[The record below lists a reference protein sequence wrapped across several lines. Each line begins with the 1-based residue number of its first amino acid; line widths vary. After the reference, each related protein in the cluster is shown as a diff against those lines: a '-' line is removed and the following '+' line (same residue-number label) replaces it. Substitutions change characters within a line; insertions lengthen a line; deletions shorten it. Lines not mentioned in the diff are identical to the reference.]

1 MLALSRKHF
10 IKFNEKIMKN
20 KFMKNITDYFC
31 FALIQKKSAVFL
43 LLFAASFF
51 SIVSA
56 QNVTVRGMV
65 VDANKETVI
74 GATVLVRDHKTVGTL
89 TDVNGRFTLSVPS
102 GNQTLVVSYVGMVT
116 QEVPINGRNEIL
128 ITLVDKNLQLDEVV
142 VVGYGQQKKASVV
155 GAITQTTGEVLQR
168 AAGVTNIGSA
178 LTGNLP
184 GVITTS
190 SSGLPGEEEPKIII
204 RSATSW
210 NNTEPLVLVDGVER
224 PMGSVDINS
233 VQSISVLKDASAT
246 AVYGVKGANGVILV
260 TTKRGSEGNAK
271 IDVSANYTIKA
282 PSMLPNKLDSYDA
295 LMARNLAIEHELGTY
310 PSSWGDIRPQSIIN
324 KYRNPLNAEE
334 AERYPNIDWQKA
346 LFKDYTSS
354 YSANLSVS
362 GGTDFVKYF
371 TSADFVHEGDLFKV
385 WDNGRNYQSGYGY
398 NRVNVR
404 SNLDFNLTKT
414 TLFKVNLAGS
424 NGVKKSPWNQTNSSD
439 WAVAQQWAG
448 AYGIAPDV
456 FMPKYADGSWGFY
469 PDISNVSN
477 SAANLALSG
486 VMNTTSTSINTDFIL
501 EQKLDFIT
509 KGLSLRG
516 AISWDNMFVEF
527 NRGVND
533 LYNDAQQ
540 KWINPLTGAVTYKKE
555 YDNNNKFDFM
565 QGVLWTTQPGTV
577 NNGMTRRNL
586 NYQTQLYWGREFGA
600 HDISTMGLFS
610 REERATGSEIPRFR
624 EDWVFRTTYAY
635 AGKYFL
641 EYNGA
646 YNGTEK
652 FARENRFAFF
662 NSGAIGWM
670 ISEEKF
676 MKPLTFLDMLK
687 LRASYGEIG
696 DDNVNAR
703 WIYMTQ
709 WAYGGQAST
718 DLNQGTSPYVWYRE
732 DAVGNPNIKW
742 ETARKFNFGVDY
754 AIFNGLLAGSVEIFR
769 DRRVDILVGGG
780 DRAIPSYFGTTPA
793 MANLGEVKTRGY
805 EVELRVNKVFPNQLR
820 LWANMNMTHAKNT
833 IVVKSDPELLPAYQK
848 QAGYSIGQTRSH
860 MDAGYM
866 NNYDEIYG
874 SAPHETNDTYKMP
887 GNYYIIDFNGDG
899 VIDSK
904 DSAPYGYAETP
915 QNTYNSTIGFEWK
928 GFSGFVQLYG
938 VSNVTRGV
946 FLTSFGSNLNTVYNM
961 GSWWSKDNPN
971 ADITVPHWLAKS
983 GFNDGTQFLFDGS
996 YIRLKN
1002 AEIAYTF
1009 DRNAVGRLGIHSL
1022 KIFLNGNNL
1031 WVWSRMPDDRESN
1044 FAGAGNQGAY
1054 PTMRRYNLGIR
1065 FTL

>member
-1 MLALSRKHF
+1 
-10 IKFNEKIMKN
+10 MKN
-20 KFMKNITDYFC
+20 KYMKNINDYLC
-31 FALIQKKSAVFL
+31 ISYIQKKFAVIM
-43 LLFAASFF
+43 LLFAVSFF
-51 SIVSA
+51 TFVSA
-56 QNVTVRGMV
+56 QNVTLRGMV
-65 VDANKETVI
+65 VDANQDPII
-74 GATVLVRDHKTVGTL
+74 GATVRLKESRTTGTL
-89 TDVNGRFTLSVPS
+89 TDVDGKFSLSVPTGS
-102 GNQTLVVSYVGMVT
+102 QTLVVSYVGMVT
-116 QEVPINGRNEIL
+116 QEVPVTGKRELL
-128 ITLVDKNLQLDEVV
+128 ITLVDQNLQLDEVV

-168 AAGVTNIGSA
+168 SAGVTNIGAA

-190 SSGLPGEEEPKIII
+190 SSGLPGEEDPKIII

-260 TTKRGSEGNAK
+260 TTKRGSEGRAR

-282 PSMLPNKLDSYDA
+282 PSILPNKLDSYDA

-310 PSSWGDIRPQSIIN
+310 PSSWGDIRSQSIIE
-324 KYRNPLNAEE
+324 KYRNPLNWQE
-334 AERYPNIDWQKA
+334 AERYPNVDWQKA

-354 YSANLSVS
+354 YSTNLSVS
-362 GGTDFVKYF
+362 GGTSFVKYF

-404 SNLDFNLTKT
+404 SNLDFTLTKT
-414 TLFKVNLAGS
+414 TLLKVNLAGS
-424 NGVKKSPWNQTNSSD
+424 NGSKKSPWNQTNSSD

-448 AYGIAPDV
+448 AYNIAPDV
-456 FMPKYADGSWGFY
+456 FLPRYADGSWGFY
-469 PDISNVSN
+469 PDISNVTN

-486 VMNTTSTSINTDFIL
+486 VMSTTTTSINTDFIL

-509 KGLSLRG
+509 KGLNIRG
-516 AISWDNMFVEF
+516 AISWDNMFVEY

-586 NYQTQLYWGREFGA
+586 NYQTQLNWGRVFGA
-600 HDISTMGLFS
+600 HDISAMGLFS
-610 REERATGSEIPRFR
+610 REERATGSEIPRYR
-624 EDWVFRTTYAY
+624 EDWVFRTTYSY
-635 AGKYFL
+635 GGKYFA

-652 FARENRFAFF
+652 FASENRFAFF

-670 ISEEKF
+670 ISEENF
-676 MKPLTFLDMLK
+676 MQPLTFVNMLK

-696 DDNVNAR
+696 DDNVRER

-709 WAYGGQAST
+709 WAYGGQSSL
-718 DLNQGTSPYVWYRE
+718 DVNQGTSPYVWYRE
-732 DAVGNPNIKW
+732 SAVGNPDIKW

-754 AIFNGLLAGSVEIFR
+754 SVFKGLFAGTVEVFN

-780 DRAIPSYFGTTPA
+780 DRAIPSYFGTNAA
-793 MANLGEVKTRGY
+793 MANLGEVKSSGY
-805 EVELRVNKVFPNQLR
+805 ELELRFNKVLPNKMR
-820 LWANMNMTHAKNT
+820 IWANMNMTHAKNT
-833 IVVKSDPELLPAYQK
+833 ILIKSDPELLPAYQK
-848 QAGYSIGQTRSH
+848 QAGYSIGQSRSH
-860 MDAGYM
+860 LDAGFM
-866 NNYDEIYG
+866 NNYDQIFG
-874 SAPHETNDTYKMP
+874 SPQHETNDSYKMP
-887 GNYYIIDFNGDG
+887 GNYYIVDFNGDG
-899 VIDSK
+899 VVDSK
-904 DSAPYGYAETP
+904 DSAPYGYSETP
-915 QNTYNSTIGFEWK
+915 QNTYNTTVGVEWK
-928 GFSGFVQLYG
+928 GFSGFIQLYG
-938 VSNVTRGV
+938 VSNVTRSV
-946 FLTSFGSNLNTVYNM
+946 PLTSFGSNLNTVYDM
-961 GSWWSKDNPN
+961 GTWWSKDNQN
-971 ADITVPHWLAKS
+971 ADITIPHWLAKS
-983 GFNDGTQFLFDGS
+983 NFNNGTQFMYDGS

-1002 AEIAYTF
+1002 AELAYTF
-1009 DRNAVGRLGIHSL
+1009 NKSKLGSLGINSL
-1022 KIFLNGNNL
+1022 KVFLNGNNL

-1054 PTMRRYNLGIR
+1054 PTMKRYNLGVR

>member
-1 MLALSRKHF
+1 
-10 IKFNEKIMKN
+10 
-20 KFMKNITDYFC
+20 MKNINDYFC
-31 FALIQKKSAVFL
+31 FTLIQKKSAVFL
-43 LLFAASFF
+43 LLLA
-51 SIVSA
+51 VSLLSSALA

-65 VDANKETVI
+65 VDASQEAVI
-74 GATVLVRDHKTVGTL
+74 GATVTLREHKTVGTL
-89 TDVNGRFTLSVPS
+89 TDVNGRFTLQVPS

-116 QEVPINGRNEIL
+116 QEVPISGRSEIL
-128 ITLVDKNLQLDEVV
+128 ITLIDKNLELEEVV
-142 VVGYGQQKKASVV
+142 IVGYGQQKKASVV

-168 AAGVTNIGSA
+168 AAGVTNIGAA

-210 NNTEPLVLVDGVER
+210 NNTEPLVLVDGIER

-260 TTKRGSEGNAK
+260 TTKRGSEGGAK

-295 LMARNLAIEHELGTY
+295 LMARNIAIEHELGTY
-310 PSSWGDIRPQSIIN
+310 PSSWGDIRSQSIIE
-324 KYRNPLNAEE
+324 KYRNPLNWQE
-334 AERYPNIDWQKA
+334 AERYPNVDWQKA
-346 LFKDYTSS
+346 LFKDFTSS
-354 YSANLSVS
+354 YNTNLSVS

-371 TSADFVHEGDLFKV
+371 TSADFVYEGDLFKV

-398 NRVNVR
+398 KRLNVR
-404 SNLDFNLTKT
+404 SNLDFNLTKS
-414 TLFKVNLAGS
+414 TLFKVNLYGS
-424 NGVKKSPWNQTNSSD
+424 NGAKKSPWNQTNSSD

-448 AYGIAPDV
+448 AYNIAPDV
-456 FMPKYADGSWGFY
+456 FLPKYADGSWGFY

-486 VMNTTSTSINTDFIL
+486 VMNTTTTNITTDFIL

-509 KGLSLRG
+509 KGLNLRG

-600 HDISTMGLFS
+600 HDITAMGLFS
-610 REERATGSEIPRFR
+610 REERATGSEIPRYR
-624 EDWVFRTTYAY
+624 EDWVFRTTYNY
-635 AGKYFL
+635 GGKYFA

-670 ISEEKF
+670 ITEEKF
-676 MKPLTFLDMLK
+676 MKALTFIDMMK

-696 DDNVNAR
+696 DDNVNQR

-709 WAYGGQAST
+709 WAYGGQSSL
-718 DLNQGTSPYVWYRE
+718 DVNHGTSPYNWYRE
-732 DAVGNPNIKW
+732 SAVGNPGIKW
-742 ETARKFNFGVDY
+742 ETAKKFNFGVDL
-754 AIFNGLLAGSVEIFR
+754 AVFKGLLAGSVEIFR

-805 EVELRVNKVFPNQLR
+805 EIELRVNKVLPNRLR

-833 IVVKSDPELLPAYQK
+833 ILVKSDPELLPDYQK
-848 QAGYSIGQTRSH
+848 QAGYSIGQSRSYL
-860 MDAGYM
+860 DAGYL
-866 NNYDEIYG
+866 NNYDQIFG
-874 SAPHETNDTYKMP
+874 SPQHETNDSYKMP

-899 VIDSK
+899 IVDSK

-928 GFSGFVQLYG
+928 GFSGFIQLYG
-938 VSNVTRGV
+938 VSNVTRSV
-946 FLTSFGSNLNTVYNM
+946 PLTSFGSNLNTVYDM
-961 GSWWSKDNPN
+961 GTWWTKDNQN
-971 ADITVPHWLAKS
+971 AEITIPHWLAKS
-983 GFNDGTQFLFDGS
+983 NYNTGTQFMYDGS

-1002 AEIAYTF
+1002 AEFAYTF
-1009 DRNAVGRLGIHSL
+1009 DRNSIGRLGISSL
-1022 KIFLNGNNL
+1022 KVFLNGNNL

>member
-1 MLALSRKHF
+1 M
-10 IKFNEKIMKN
+10 FNEKIMKN
-20 KFMKNITDYFC
+20 KFMKSITDYFC
-31 FALIQKKSAVFL
+31 FTLKQKKSAVFL
-43 LLFAASFF
+43 LLFAISCFSF
-51 SIVSA
+51 VSA
-56 QNVTVRGMV
+56 QVTVRGMV
-65 VDANKETVI
+65 VDADNEEVI
-74 GATVLVRDHKTVGTL
+74 GATVVVRDHKTIGTL

-102 GNQTLVVSYVGMVT
+102 RDETLVVSYVGMVT
-116 QEVPINGRNEIL
+116 QEVPIEGRSDIT
-128 ITLVDKNLQLDEVV
+128 ITLVDQNLQLDEVV
-142 VVGYGQQKKASVV
+142 IVGYGQQKKTSVV

-168 AAGVTNIGSA
+168 AAGVTDLGAA

-204 RSATSW
+204 RSASSW
-210 NNTEPLVLVDGVER
+210 NNTAPLVLVDGVER

-260 TTKRGSEGNAK
+260 TTKRGGEGSTK

-295 LMARNLAIEHELGTY
+295 LMARNVAIEHELATY
-310 PSSWGDIRPQSIIN
+310 PSSWGDIRPQSFIEM
-324 KYRNPLNAEE
+324 YRNQTTLEQR
-334 AERYPNIDWQKA
+334 ERYPNVDWQRA
-346 LFKDYTSS
+346 IFKDFTTS

-362 GGTDFVKYF
+362 GGTSFVKYF

-404 SNLDFNLTKT
+404 SNLDFNLTRS

-448 AYGIAPDV
+448 AYNIAPDV
-456 FMPKYADGSWGFY
+456 FLPKYSDGSWGFY
-469 PDISNVSN
+469 PDISNVTN

-486 VMNTTSTSINTDFIL
+486 FMHTTTTSINTDFIL

-533 LYNDAQQ
+533 LYNDPQE
-540 KWINPLTGAVTYKKE
+540 KWINPQTGVETYKKE
-555 YDNNNKFDFM
+555 YENNNKFDFM
-565 QGVLWTTQPGTV
+565 QGVLWTTQAGTV

-586 NYQTQLYWGREFGA
+586 NYQGQLYWGRAFGG
-600 HDISTMGLFS
+600 HDITAMGLFS
-610 REERATGSEIPRFR
+610 REERATGPMIPRYR
-624 EDWVFRTTYAY
+624 EDWVFRTTYNY
-635 AGKYFL
+635 AGKYFA

-652 FARENRFAFF
+652 FSRENRFAFF

-670 ISEEKF
+670 ISEEEF
-676 MKPLTFLDMLK
+676 MQPLTFLDMLK

-696 DDNVNAR
+696 DDNVWER

-709 WAYGGQAST
+709 WSYGGQSSL
-718 DLNQGTSPYVWYRE
+718 DVNHGTSPYVWYRE
-732 DAVGNPNIKW
+732 AAVGNPDIKW

-754 AIFNGLLAGSVEIFR
+754 TVFKGLLAGSVEIFR

-780 DRAIPSYFGTTPA
+780 DRAIPSYFGTNPP
-793 MANLGEVKTRGY
+793 MANLGEVKTQGY
-805 EVELRVNKVFPNQLR
+805 EIELRVNKVFANQLR

-848 QAGYSIGQTRSH
+848 QAGYSIGQSRSH
-860 MDAGYM
+860 LDAGFM
-866 NNYDEIYG
+866 NTYDQIYG
-874 SAPHETNDTYKMP
+874 SPQHETNDGYKMP

-899 VIDSK
+899 IVDSK
-904 DSAPYGYAETP
+904 DVAPYGYAETP
-915 QNTYNSTIGFEWK
+915 QNTYNTTIGFEWK
-928 GFSGFVQLYG
+928 GFSGFVQMYG
-938 VSNVTRGV
+938 VTNVTRSV
-946 FLTSFGSNLNTVYNM
+946 PLTSFGSNLNTVYNM
-961 GSWWSKDNPN
+961 GTWWSKDNPN
-971 ADITVPHWLAKS
+971 ADVTIPHWLATS
-983 GFNDGTQFLFDGS
+983 NFNSGTQYMYDGS

-1002 AEIAYTF
+1002 AELAYTF
-1009 DRNAVGRLGIHSL
+1009 DRSTVGRIGVHSM
-1022 KIFLNGNNL
+1022 KVFLSGNNL

-1044 FAGAGNQGAY
+1044 FAGVGYQGAY
-1054 PTMRRYNLGIR
+1054 PTMKRYNLGIR

>member
-1 MLALSRKHF
+1 
-10 IKFNEKIMKN
+10 
-20 KFMKNITDYFC
+20 MKNITDYFC
-31 FALIQKKSAVFL
+31 FKSNQKKSAVFV
-43 LLFAASFF
+43 LLFIATFF
-51 SIVSA
+51 TSVLA
-56 QNVTVRGMV
+56 QSVTVRGLV
-65 VDANKETVI
+65 VDASQESVI
-74 GATVLVRDHKTVGTL
+74 GATVVVRDHKTIGTL
-89 TDVNGRFTLSVPS
+89 TDVDGRFTLTVPS

-116 QEVPINGRNEIL
+116 QEVPLNGRTNVQ

-260 TTKRGSEGNAK
+260 TTKRGSEGNAR

-282 PSMLPNKLDSYDA
+282 PSMLPNKLDAYDA
-295 LMARNLAIEHELGTY
+295 LMARNVAIEHELGTY
-310 PSSWGDIRPQSIIN
+310 PSAWDYIRPQSFIE
-324 KYRNPLNAEE
+324 KYRNPLTPEE
-334 AERYPNIDWQKA
+334 AERYPNVDWQRA
-346 LFKDYTSS
+346 LFKDFTTS
-354 YSANLSVS
+354 YNANLSVS
-362 GGTDFVKYF
+362 GGTSFVKYYN
-371 TSADFVHEGDLFKV
+371 SVDFVHEGDIFKV

-404 SNLDFNLTKT
+404 SNLDFNLTPT
-414 TLFKVNLAGS
+414 TLFKVNLSGS
-424 NGVKKSPWNQTNSSD
+424 NGVKKSPWGQSNSSD

-448 AYGIAPDV
+448 AYNIAPDV
-456 FMPKYADGSWGFY
+456 FYPKYSDGSWGYY

-477 SAANLALSG
+477 SARVLGIAG
-486 VMNTTSTSINTDFIL
+486 FMTTTTTTINTDFVL

-509 KGLSLRG
+509 KGLSARG
-516 AISWDNMFVEF
+516 AISWDNMFVEG

-533 LYNDAQQ
+533 LFNDAQE
-540 KWINPLTGAVTYKKE
+540 KWINPLTGVVTYKKE

-565 QGVLWTTQPGTV
+565 QGVMWTTQAGSV
-577 NNGMTRRNL
+577 NNGMTQRHL
-586 NYQTQLYWGREFGA
+586 NYQAQLYWGREFGL
-600 HDISTMGLFS
+600 HDVTAMGLLS
-610 REERATGSEIPRFR
+610 REERARGSEIPRYR
-624 EDWVFRTTYAY
+624 EDWVFRATYNY
-635 AGKYFL
+635 GGKYFI

-652 FARENRFAFF
+652 FSRENRFAFF

-670 ISEEKF
+670 ISEEQF
-676 MKPLTFLDMLK
+676 MKSLTFLDMLK

-696 DDNVNAR
+696 DDNVWAR

-709 WAYGGQAST
+709 WGYGGQSSL

-732 DAVGNPNIKW
+732 SSVGNPDIKW
-742 ETARKFNFGVDY
+742 ETSRKFNFGVDY
-754 AIFNGLLAGSVEIFR
+754 AIFKGLFAGNVEIFKDKR
-769 DRRVDILVGGG
+769 LDILVGGG
-780 DRAIPSYFGTTPA
+780 DRAIPSYFGTAPA
-793 MANLGEVKTRGY
+793 MANLGEVESSGF
-805 EVELRVNKVFPNQLR
+805 EVELRVNKVLPNQLR
-820 LWANMNMTHAKNT
+820 LWANMNMTHAKNK
-833 IVVKSDPELLPAYQK
+833 ILIKSDPELLPAYQK

-860 MDAGYM
+860 LDAGYM
-866 NNYDEIYG
+866 NTYDQIYG
-874 SAPHETNDTYKMP
+874 SPIHNTNDTYKMP

-899 VIDSK
+899 VIDNE
-904 DSAPYGYAETP
+904 DSAPIGFPESP
-915 QNTYNSTIGFEWK
+915 QNTYNSTMGFEWK
-928 GFSGFVQLYG
+928 GFSGFIQFYG
-938 VSNVTRGV
+938 VTNVTRV
-946 FLTSFGSNLNTVYNM
+946 VPLTSFGSNLNTVYDM
-961 GSWWSKDNPN
+961 GTWWSKDNPN
-971 ADITVPHWLAKS
+971 ADVTIPHWLAKS
-983 GFNDGTQFLFDGS
+983 GYNNGTQFLFDGS

-1009 DRNAVGRLGIHSL
+1009 DRDVVGRFGFHTL
-1022 KIFLNGNNL
+1022 KVFLNGNNL

-1054 PTMRRYNLGIR
+1054 PTMRRYNLGVR